1 MQVTL
6 MMCFN
11 HSILQLQTK
20 IQKTLE
26 KDSDWIID
34 SVIDHTISISNYDSL
49 AARNHIKLP
58 KDLDYLRKDL
68 TNNQKTNDNQW
79 FRKCLVRYLNLEYCD
94 PEKIKKEGKD
104 FAKRLDFKDKKCSV
118 KTRAINKIEKK
129 KSIGISSFGYENK
142 LKYPIFASKNVV
154 KIKINKVKNT
164 IFSSKISYIHV

>member
-68 TNNQKTNDNQW
+68 TNNQKTNDNQ
-79 FRKCLVRYLNLEYCD
+79 
-94 PEKIKKEGKD
+94 
-104 FAKRLDFKDKKCSV
+104 
-118 KTRAINKIEKK
+118 
-129 KSIGISSFGYENK
+129 
-142 LKYPIFASKNVV
+142 
-154 KIKINKVKNT
+154 
-164 IFSSKISYIHV
+164 